1 MSARW
6 PELCAGLDAVQVRA
20 VEQSVAAQE
29 LEGWAPTPDDVRAL
43 VEHCRAPAVA
53 PPPPPARTR
62 RRPALRRRAPYL
74 VPGTTVLANRFGL
87 TEPAALAAAEAAAS
101 ARRLGEVHRG
111 LLPPD
116 GPPGAARLLA
126 LHGHL
131 FGDVYDW
138 AGRLR
143 TVEIA
148 KGGTRFAP
156 VPTIWDV
163 LAGAEET
170 IAGTDWAALDAGALS
185 WWLSAVY
192 VQLDR
197 AHPFREGNGRAATT
211 LLHELLA
218 PSGHRLDLAR
228 VVRAE
233 WVQAARDAAPFRST
247 GAPSPRPFVPVLRRA
262 LVPRPDR

>member
-1 MSARW
+1 VTARW
-6 PELCAGLDAVQVRA
+6 PELCAGLDERGVRA

-29 LEGWAPTPDDVRAL
+29 LEGWAPTTDDVCAL
-43 VEHCRAPAVA
+43 VEHARSAAPSTPDPPGRA
-53 PPPPPARTR
+53 RW
-62 RRPALRRRAPYL
+62 RPTLRRRTPYL
-74 VPGTTVLANRFGL
+74 VPGTTVLANRLGL

-101 ARRLGEVHRG
+101 ARRLCEVHLG
-111 LLPPD
+111 LLPAT

-126 LHGHL
+126 LHRHL
-131 FGDVYDW
+131 FGDVFDW

-156 VPTIWDV
+156 VPAIWDV
-163 LAGAEET
+163 LAGADET
-170 IAGTDWAALDAGALS
+170 VAGTDWAGLDAGPLS
-185 WWLSAVY
+185 WWLSVVY

-211 LLHELLA
+211 LLHELVA

-233 WVQAARDAAPFRST
+233 WVQAARDAAPFRGT

-262 LVPRPDR
+262 LVPRS